1 MSERPDWT
9 ECLYRPSMLC
19 GEKDEKLGRGAGTVD
34 MREIWRMMEAQ
45 PPPQP
50 QPQPHNGQPP
60 REAPPAEAPI
70 PTPPPPAPTP
80 APPGPVPP
88 QAQTVEIPI
97 RHKGLIFS
105 SFWQVVNE
113 PYAGVGDVVVVK
125 NASDYVVIR
134 QVPKSRHWIDD
145 TQLRIAGYV
154 ERRLCIY
161 GFVLSRDIER
171 IAADLRSG
179 RFALV
184 ATCDPR
190 AVVRPPKRE
199 EPYQIWRYEGYVVNT
214 APAKMALI
222 RLDPTAKP
230 KFAVDFLKKGCPIY
244 SQHLN
249 QILQLSG
256 IPVQLTC

>member
-34 MREIWRMMEAQ
+34 MRDVWRMMEAQ

-50 QPQPHNGQPP
+50 QNGQPP
-60 REAPPAEAPI
+60 QTEEEPPAEAPVEV
-70 PTPPPPAPTP
+70 PASTQPPPASEP
-80 APPGPVPP
+80 ALTGAV
-88 QAQTVEIPI
+88 QIAI
-97 RHKGLIFS
+97 RHRGLIFS
-105 SFWQVVNE
+105 SYWVEVNDV
-113 PYAGVGDVVVVK
+113 YAGVGDVVVVK
-125 NASDYVVIR
+125 NASNYVVIR
-134 QVPKSRHWIDD
+134 RVPKSRHWIDD
-145 TQLRIAGYV
+145 AQLRIAGYV

-184 ATCDPR
+184 AACEPR
-190 AVVRPPKRE
+190 VVVKPPRRE
-199 EPYQIWRYEGYVVNT
+199 EVYSIWRYEGYLVNT

-222 RLDPTAKP
+222 RLDTSRKP
-230 KFAVDFLKKGCPIY
+230 KFAVDFIKKGCPIY

>member
-1 MSERPDWT
+1 MSDKPDWT

-19 GEKDEKLGRGAGTVD
+19 GEKDEKLGRGTGTVD

-45 PPPQP
+45 PQP
-50 QPQPHNGQPP
+50 QPQNGQPP
-60 REAPPAEAPI
+60 QTEETPPAEAI
-70 PTPPPPAPTP
+70 PTQPPPAPEPTP
-80 APPGPVPP
+80 P
-88 QAQTVEIPI
+88 QTVEIPV
-97 RHKGLIFS
+97 RHKGLFFS

-113 PYAGVGDVVVVK
+113 PYAGVGDVLIVK
-125 NASDYVVIR
+125 SPGDYVVIR
-134 QVPKSRHWIDD
+134 QVRKARHWIDD

-154 ERRLCIY
+154 ERRLCTY

-184 ATCDPR
+184 AMCDPR
-190 AVVRPPKRE
+190 AVVRPPRRE
-199 EPYQIWRYEGYVVNT
+199 ELYQIWRYEGYLTNT

-222 RLDPTAKP
+222 RLDPSRKP

-256 IPVQLTC
+256 IPIQLTC

>member
-19 GEKDEKLGRGAGTVD
+19 GEKDEKVEYRRGAGTVD
-34 MREIWRMMEAQ
+34 MREIWRMMETQ

-50 QPQPHNGQPP
+50 HNGHP
-60 REAPPAEAPI
+60 EAPPAEVPAS
-70 PTPPPPAPTP
+70 TQPPPAPELAPTP
-80 APPGPVPP
+80 PTEI
-88 QAQTVEIPI
+88 QIPI

-105 SFWQVVNE
+105 SYWIEVNDV
-113 PYAGVGDVVVVK
+113 YAGVGDVLIVK
-125 NASDYVVIR
+125 SPGDYVIIR
-134 QVPKSRHWIDD
+134 QTHKSRHWIDD
-145 TQLRIAGYV
+145 AQLRIPGVV

-161 GFVLSRDIER
+161 GFVLQRDVER

-184 ATCDPR
+184 AMCDPR
-190 AVVRPPKRE
+190 ALVRPPQRE
-199 EPYQIWRYEGYVVNT
+199 ELYNIWRFEGYLVNA
-214 APAKMALI
+214 APAKAALVRI
-222 RLDPTAKP
+222 DTTRKP
-230 KFAVDFLKKGCPIY
+230 KFAVDYLRKGCPIY

>member
-1 MSERPDWT
+1 
-9 ECLYRPSMLC
+9 MLC
-19 GEKDEKLGRGAGTVD
+19 GEKDEKVEYRRGAGTVD
-34 MREIWRMMEAQ
+34 MRDVWRMMEA
-45 PPPQP
+45 P
-50 QPQPHNGQPP
+50 PQPHNGHPEAPLEAPAPAQPP
-60 REAPPAEAPI
+60 PVPE
-70 PTPPPPAPTP
+70 PTPPPPTEIQI
-80 APPGPVPP
+80 PV
-88 QAQTVEIPI
+88 
-97 RHKGLIFS
+97 RHKGLLFS

-134 QVPKSRHWIDD
+134 RVPKNRHWIDD
-145 TQLRIAGYV
+145 AQLRIAGYV

-161 GFVLSRDIER
+161 GFVLTRDIER
-171 IAADLRSG
+171 IAAELRSG
-179 RFALV
+179 RYALV
-184 ATCDPR
+184 AMCDPR
-190 AVVRPPKRE
+190 AVVRPPRRE
-199 EPYQIWRYEGYVVNT
+199 ELYQIWRYEGYLVNT

-222 RLDPTAKP
+222 RLDPSRKP

>member
-19 GEKDEKLGRGAGTVD
+19 GEKDEKLGRGTGTVD
-34 MREIWRMMEAQ
+34 MRDIWRMMEAQ

-50 QPQPHNGQPP
+50 QYQPHNGQP
-60 REAPPAEAPI
+60 EAPPAEAPI
-70 PTPPPPAPTP
+70 PAPPPPAPTP

-88 QAQTVEIPI
+88 PTQTVEIPI

-105 SFWQVVNE
+105 SFWQVVNDV
-113 PYAGVGDVVVVK
+113 YAGVGDVLIVK
-125 NASDYVVIR
+125 GPGDHVIIR
-134 QVPKSRHWIDD
+134 RAPRSRFWMGDA
-145 TQLRIAGYV
+145 QLRIAGHA

-161 GFVLSRDIER
+161 GFILQRDVER
-171 IAADLRSG
+171 IAHQLRSG

-184 ATCDPR
+184 AACDPR
-190 AVVRPPKRE
+190 TVVRPPRRE
-199 EPYQIWRYEGYVVNT
+199 ELYNIWRFEGYAVNT

-222 RLDPTAKP
+222 RLDPSRRP
-230 KFAVDFLKKGCPIY
+230 KFAVDFLKKGCPI
-244 SQHLN
+244 HGHLLN

>member
-19 GEKDEKLGRGAGTVD
+19 GEKDEKLGRGTGTVD

-50 QPQPHNGQPP
+50 QPQPHNEPPQTEETPSAETPTPTQPHP
-60 REAPPAEAPI
+60 VPEST
-70 PTPPPPAPTP
+70 TPPPTVTLQI
-80 APPGPVPP
+80 PV
-88 QAQTVEIPI
+88 
-97 RHKGLIFS
+97 RHKGLLFS
-105 SFWQVVNE
+105 SFWQVVSDV
-113 PYAGVGDVVVVK
+113 YAGVGDVVVVK

-134 QVPKSRHWIDD
+134 RVPKSRHWIDD

-154 ERRLCIY
+154 ERRLCTY
-161 GFVLSRDIER
+161 GFVLSRDVER
-171 IAADLRSG
+171 IAAELRSG
-179 RFALV
+179 RYALV
-184 ATCDPR
+184 AACDPR
-190 AVVRPPKRE
+190 AVVRPPRRE
-199 EPYQIWRYEGYVVNT
+199 ELYNIWRFEGYIVNT
-214 APAKMALI
+214 SPAKMTLI
-222 RLDPTAKP
+222 RLDMTRKP

-256 IPVQLTC
+256 IPIQLTC

>member
-19 GEKDEKLGRGAGTVD
+19 GEKDEKLERRGAGTVD

-45 PPPQP
+45 PQ
-50 QPQPHNGQPP
+50 NGQPP
-60 REAPPAEAPI
+60 REAPPAEAPMEAPASTQPPPAPE
-70 PTPPPPAPTP
+70 PTPPPPTEAM
-80 APPGPVPP
+80 
-88 QAQTVEIPI
+88 QIPI
-97 RHKGLIFS
+97 RHKGLLFS
-105 SFWQVVNE
+105 SFWTIINE

-134 QVPKSRHWIDD
+134 RVPKSRHWIDD

-161 GFVLSRDIER
+161 GFVLQRDVER
-171 IAADLRSG
+171 IAAELRSG

-184 ATCDPR
+184 AMCDPR
-190 AVVRPPKRE
+190 AVVRPPRRE
-199 EPYQIWRYEGYVVNT
+199 ELYQIWRYEGYVVNT

-222 RLDPTAKP
+222 RLDPSRKP

>member
-19 GEKDEKLGRGAGTVD
+19 GEKDEKVEHRRGTGTVD

-45 PPPQP
+45 PPPQS
-50 QPQPHNGQPP
+50 QNGHP
-60 REAPPAEAPI
+60 EAPPAEAPVEV
-70 PTPPPPAPTP
+70 PASTQPPPAPELAPTP
-80 APPGPVPP
+80 PTEI
-88 QAQTVEIPI
+88 QIPI

-105 SFWQVVNE
+105 SYWIEVSDV
-113 PYAGVGDVVVVK
+113 YAGVGDVLIVK
-125 NASDYVVIR
+125 SPGDYVVIR
-134 QVPKSRHWIDD
+134 QVRKARHWIDD

-161 GFVLSRDIER
+161 GFVLQRDVER
-171 IAADLRSG
+171 IAAELRSG

-184 ATCDPR
+184 AACDPR
-190 AVVRPPKRE
+190 TVVRPPRRE
-199 EPYQIWRYEGYVVNT
+199 ELYNIWRFEGYAVNT

-222 RLDPTAKP
+222 RLDMRKKP
-230 KFAVDFLKKGCPIY
+230 KFAVDFLKKGCPI
-244 SQHLN
+244 HGHLLN
-249 QILQLSG
+249 QILQFTG

>member
-19 GEKDEKLGRGAGTVD
+19 GEKDEKVEYRRGAGTVD
-34 MREIWRMMEAQ
+34 MREIWRMMETQ
-45 PPPQP
+45 PP
-50 QPQPHNGQPP
+50 PQPHNGQPP
-60 REAPPAEAPI
+60 QEASSAETPI

-88 QAQTVEIPI
+88 QTQTVEIPI

-105 SFWQVVNE
+105 SFWQVVNDV
-113 PYAGVGDVVVVK
+113 YAGIGDVIIVK
-125 NASDYVVIR
+125 SPGDYVVIR
-134 QVPKSRHWIDD
+134 QVRKARHWLDD

-161 GFVLSRDIER
+161 GFVLQRDVER

-184 ATCDPR
+184 AACDPR
-190 AVVRPPKRE
+190 AVVRPPRRE
-199 EPYQIWRYEGYVVNT
+199 ELYSIWRYEGYLVNT

-222 RLDPTAKP
+222 RLDMTRKP
-230 KFAVDFLKKGCPIY
+230 KFAVDYLRKGCPVY
-244 SQHLN
+244 SQYLN

-256 IPVQLTC
+256 IPIQLTC

>member
-1 MSERPDWT
+1 MTDKPDWT

-19 GEKDEKLGRGAGTVD
+19 GEKDEKLGRGTGTVD
-34 MREIWRMMEAQ
+34 MREIWRMMETQ

-50 QPQPHNGQPP
+50 QNGQPP
-60 REAPPAEAPI
+60 QTEEAPPAEAPVEA
-70 PTPPPPAPTP
+70 PAPAQPPPAPEPTLP
-80 APPGPVPP
+80 
-88 QAQTVEIPI
+88 QTVEIPI

-134 QVPKSRHWIDD
+134 RVPKSRHWIDD
-145 TQLRIAGYV
+145 AQLRIAGYV
-154 ERRLCIY
+154 ERRLCTY
-161 GFVLSRDIER
+161 GFVLQRDVER

-184 ATCDPR
+184 AMCDPR
-190 AVVRPPKRE
+190 AVVRPPRRE
-199 EPYQIWRYEGYVVNT
+199 EVYSIWRYEGYVVNT

-222 RLDPTAKP
+222 RLATAKP

>member
-1 MSERPDWT
+1 
-9 ECLYRPSMLC
+9 MLC
-19 GEKDEKLGRGAGTVD
+19 GEKDEKLGRGTGTVD
-34 MREIWRMMEAQ
+34 MREIWRMMETQ

-50 QPQPHNGQPP
+50 QPQPHNGQA
-60 REAPPAEAPI
+60 EAPVETPVEAPAEAPE
-70 PTPPPPAPTP
+70 PAPPPPTEM
-80 APPGPVPP
+80 
-88 QAQTVEIPI
+88 QIPI
-97 RHKGLIFS
+97 RHKGLFFS

-125 NASDYVVIR
+125 NASNYVIIR
-134 QVPKSRHWIDD
+134 RVPKSKQWIDD

-161 GFVLSRDIER
+161 GFVLQRDVER
-171 IAADLRSG
+171 IAAELRSG

-184 ATCDPR
+184 AACDPR
-190 AVVRPPKRE
+190 AVVRPPRRE
-199 EPYQIWRYEGYVVNT
+199 ELYQIWRYEGYLVNT

-222 RLDPTAKP
+222 RLDPTRKP
-230 KFAVDFLKKGCPIY
+230 KFAVDYLRKGCPIY

-256 IPVQLTC
+256 IPIQLTC

>member
-19 GEKDEKLGRGAGTVD
+19 GEKEEKVEYRRGAYTADV
-34 MREIWRMMEAQ
+34 REIWRMTEAQ

-50 QPQPHNGQPP
+50 RNGHP
-60 REAPPAEAPI
+60 EAPPAEAPVEA
-70 PTPPPPAPTP
+70 PAPAQPPPASEP
-80 APPGPVPP
+80 ALTGAV
-88 QAQTVEIPI
+88 QIAI
-97 RHKGLIFS
+97 RHRGLIFS
-105 SFWQVVNE
+105 SYWIEVNDV
-113 PYAGVGDVVVVK
+113 YAGVGDVVVVK
-125 NASDYVVIR
+125 NASNYLVIR
-134 QVPKSRHWIDD
+134 RVPKGRHWIDD
-145 TQLRIAGYV
+145 SQLRIPGVV

-171 IAADLRSG
+171 IAAELRSG

-184 ATCDPR
+184 AMCDPR
-190 AVVRPPKRE
+190 AVVKPPRRE
-199 EPYQIWRYEGYVVNT
+199 ELYQIWRYEGYVVNT

-222 RLDPTAKP
+222 RLDMSRKP
-230 KFAVDFLKKGCPIY
+230 KFAVDYLRRGCPIY

-256 IPVQLTC
+256 IPIQLTC

>member
-1 MSERPDWT
+1 
-9 ECLYRPSMLC
+9 MLC
-19 GEKDEKLGRGAGTVD
+19 GEKDEKVEYRRGAGTVD

-45 PPPQP
+45 QPPQP
-50 QPQPHNGQPP
+50 QNGQPP
-60 REAPPAEAPI
+60 QTEEAPPAEAPA
-70 PTPPPPAPTP
+70 PTQPPPAPEPTP
-80 APPGPVPP
+80 P
-88 QAQTVEIPI
+88 QTVEIPI

-134 QVPKSRHWIDD
+134 QVRKARNWIDD

-161 GFVLSRDIER
+161 GFVLQRDVER

-184 ATCDPR
+184 AACDPR
-190 AVVRPPKRE
+190 AVVRPPRRE
-199 EPYQIWRYEGYVVNT
+199 ELYQIWRYEGYLTNT

-222 RLDPTAKP
+222 RLDPTRKP
-230 KFAVDFLKKGCPIY
+230 KFAVDYLKKGCPIY

-256 IPVQLTC
+256 IPIQLTC

>member
-19 GEKDEKLGRGAGTVD
+19 GEKDEKLERGAVD

-45 PPPQP
+45 PPPQLHNS
-50 QPQPHNGQPP
+50 QP
-60 REAPPAEAPI
+60 EAPVETFVEAP
-70 PTPPPPAPTP
+70 TQPPPAPEP
-80 APPGPVPP
+80 APTEM
-88 QAQTVEIPI
+88 QIPI
-97 RHKGLIFS
+97 RHKGLLFS
-105 SFWQVVNE
+105 SFWQIVKE

-134 QVPKSRHWIDD
+134 RVPKSRHWIDD

-161 GFVLSRDIER
+161 GFVLQRDVER
-171 IAADLRSG
+171 IAAELRSG

-184 ATCDPR
+184 AACDPR
-190 AVVRPPKRE
+190 AVVRPPRRE
-199 EPYQIWRYEGYVVNT
+199 ELYQIWRYEGYIVNT
-214 APAKMALI
+214 SPARMALI
-222 RLDPTAKP
+222 RLDPTRRP

-244 SQHLN
+244 SHFLN
-249 QILQLSG
+249 QILQLIG

>member
-19 GEKDEKLGRGAGTVD
+19 GEKDEKVEYRRGASTVD

-45 PPPQP
+45 PQ
-50 QPQPHNGQPP
+50 NGQPP
-60 REAPPAEAPI
+60 REAPPAEAPMEAPASTQPPPVPE
-70 PTPPPPAPTP
+70 PTPPPPTEAMQI
-80 APPGPVPP
+80 PV
-88 QAQTVEIPI
+88 
-97 RHKGLIFS
+97 RHKGLLFS

-134 QVPKSRHWIDD
+134 RVPKSRHWIDD

-154 ERRLCIY
+154 ERRLCTY

-171 IAADLRSG
+171 IAAELRSG

-184 ATCDPR
+184 AMCDPR
-190 AVVRPPKRE
+190 AVVRPPRRE
-199 EPYQIWRYEGYVVNT
+199 ELYQIWRYEGYLVNT
-214 APAKMALI
+214 APARMALI
-222 RLDPTAKP
+222 RLDPSRRP